1 MTHQEDY
8 TAVAGWVVTAA
19 RAMNARGVEAT
30 EVMSACGLDPA
41 VLRDPD
47 LRVPI
52 QRVNSLLE
60 VACEAT
66 GDPAFPLR
74 LASYAHPSTFSILGY
89 SMMASESLRD
99 MLERLARYKR
109 IVSDT
114 CRLELRE
121 TPDTVALQ
129 MRLACDSEGRPV
141 LSQHS
146 ICGFFSVVLRF
157 MRHLHDPEFAPRS
170 AGLTGKPPRFADA
183 LADDLDCRISFG
195 ATANHLVFDRALLEA
210 PLPTANPQITRLH
223 ERLLV
228 QSIARLDREDMVSA
242 VRSQIMDSLP
252 MGPPTQAELARRLH
266 LSRRHLQ
273 RKLGNQGTSYKTL
286 LDETRR
292 SLALQH
298 LQEGQLSLGEI
309 SYMLGFS
316 SVNNFS
322 RAFQRWMGLP
332 PGLYRQR
339 GNHKVA

>member
-1 MTHQEDY
+1 MTHQEEY

-19 RAMNARGVEAT
+19 RALHGRGVNPDD
-30 EVMSACGLDPA
+30 VLRACALDGT

-52 QRVNSLLE
+52 RHINEMLDI
-60 VACEAT
+60 ACEAT
-66 GDPAFPLR
+66 GDSAFPLTI
-74 LASYAHPSTFSILGY
+74 AEYAHPSTFSILGY

-99 MLERLARYKR
+99 MLHRLARYKR
-109 IVSDT
+109 IVSNT
-114 CRLELRE
+114 CRLDLTDDAGKVTLRM
-121 TPDTVALQ
+121 Q
-129 MRLACDSEGRPV
+129 LACDEDGRPV
-141 LSQHS
+141 LSQPS
-146 ICGFFSVVLRF
+146 VCGFFSVVLHF
-157 MRHLHDPEFAPRS
+157 MRHLYGPGFAPLS
-170 AGLTGKPPRFADA
+170 AGLTGRAPRFADA
-183 LADDLDCRISFG
+183 LAEDLDCRISFG
-195 ATANHLVFDRALLEA
+195 ATANHLVFDRAALDT
-210 PLPTANPQITRLH
+210 PLPTANPQITSLH

-266 LSRRHLQ
+266 MSRRHLQ
-273 RKLGNQGTSYKTL
+273 RKLGNQGTSYKAL

-298 LQEGQLSLGEI
+298 LHEGQISLGEI

-322 RAFQRWMGLP
+322 RAFQRWMGVP

-339 GNHKVA
+339 VSHKVA